1 MNDRK
6 RLKKREER
14 SYGEI
19 NKNQLTEKDLKVP
32 KRTINLLLTPMKK
45 KNAYKI
51 SRKIKSTTSDR

>member
-6 RLKKREER
+6 RLKKRKER

-32 KRTINLLLTPMKK
+32 KRTISLLLTSMKK
-45 KNAYKI
+45 KNAYKKLKEDKKYYI
-51 SRKIKSTTSDR
+51 